1 MDYKLD
7 QQVARCRLRPVAR
20 GAVSPRHGALFFVAQ
35 MCAWIA
41 VLGFL
46 NPRCLPAAATV
57 VPWVV
62 GYPYAK
68 RFTDYPQLV
77 LGVTLAW
84 GLFPAWVVGLEDHI
98 FSFGMDDR
106 LVAVGLG
113 CLFVAYVAWTVIYDT
128 IYAFQ
133 DVRDDVKSGIRS
145 MAVRWR
151 KGAKTLL
158 AIVAFVQVAALGAA
172 GLAIKAHIW
181 YFLTTCGGSVV
192 VLGTMIWRIDL
203 EDEKGCGWW
212 FRHGILQ
219 EGGVMTAG
227 MVAEL
232 VTRMFLA

>member
-1 MDYKLD
+1 M
-7 QQVARCRLRPVAR
+7 
-20 GAVSPRHGALFFVAQ
+20 
-35 MCAWIA
+35 A
-41 VLGFL
+41 VLGVL

-84 GLFPAWVVGLEDHI
+84 GLFPAWVAGLEDHI
-98 FSFGMDDR
+98 FSFGMDDS

-133 DVRDDVKSGIRS
+133 DVRDDIKSGIRS

-151 KGAKTLL
+151 NGAKTLL

-181 YFLTTCGGSVV
+181 YFLASCGGSVV
-192 VLGTMIWRIDL
+192 ILGTMIWRVDL

-212 FRHGILQ
+212 FRHGIFQ

-232 VTRMFLA
+232 VTRMFIA